1 MHGIGKSL
9 VYCLSL
15 VLSFYYLRK
24 KNFKESDSFDTETT
38 SEKFVFILY
47 LSLKLFGGESQ
58 ALASADI
65 LRAPRLA
72 KQKLSWPQAG
82 TKPLIFTSHCSCLRL
97 APVRN
102 RGESVPRAIWT
113 PQAATC
119 SEWYGPERGLLGKM
133 IKVYGWQGKE
143 CVLEKA
149 MSRHLHRYL
158 RRVVTGLCLGLV
170 AEPRN
175 PKAWRTEIREGKERN
190 ERVRAR
196 F

>member
-1 MHGIGKSL
+1 MGLVHGIGKSL

-72 KQKLSWPQAG
+72 KQKLS
-82 TKPLIFTSHCSCLRL
+82 
-97 APVRN
+97 
-102 RGESVPRAIWT
+102 
-113 PQAATC
+113 
-119 SEWYGPERGLLGKM
+119 
-133 IKVYGWQGKE
+133 
-143 CVLEKA
+143 
-149 MSRHLHRYL
+149 
-158 RRVVTGLCLGLV
+158 
-170 AEPRN
+170 
-175 PKAWRTEIREGKERN
+175 
-190 ERVRAR
+190 
-196 F
+196 